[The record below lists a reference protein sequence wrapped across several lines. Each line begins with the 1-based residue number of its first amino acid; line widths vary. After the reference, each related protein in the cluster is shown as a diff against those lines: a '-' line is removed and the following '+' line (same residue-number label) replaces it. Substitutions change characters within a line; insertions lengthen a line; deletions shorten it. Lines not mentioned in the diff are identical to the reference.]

1 MNPSASPP
9 VIRRA
14 PRNKI
19 ICVKVTEEEKQR
31 LDKVSFDRDDTVSR
45 IIRRALDKLHP
56 EIFKNGK

>member
-1 MNPSASPP
+1 MNDSSPSP

-14 PRNKI
+14 PRSQVISIKM
-19 ICVKVTEEEKQR
+19 TEDEKQT
-31 LDKVSFDRDDTVSR
+31 LDKLAFDRDDTVSR